1 MMPTM
6 KARRIGRLTVAA
18 SLGQAAWATRR
29 HWQAL
34 PAERRSRLQALL
46 RQTAGGPANLTQNDR
61 QELRRLLG
69 ELHLGEVLRNSA
81 MRATRGGR
89 RW

>member
-1 MMPTM
+1 MRV
-6 KARRIGRLTVAA
+6 RRVGRLTIAA

-29 HWQAL
+29 QWQAL
-34 PAERRSRLQALL
+34 PPERRSRLQALL
-46 RQTAGGPANLTQNDR
+46 RQSAGRPASLSETDR
-61 QELRRLLG
+61 QELRRLIG

-81 MRATRGGR
+81 IHASGRAR

>member
-1 MMPTM
+1 MR
-6 KARRIGRLTVAA
+6 ARRIGRLTIAA

-34 PAERRSRLQALL
+34 PAEHRSRLQALL
-46 RQTAGGPANLTQNDR
+46 RQSAGRPANLSGTER
-61 QELRRLLG
+61 QELRGLIG
-69 ELHLGEVLRNSA
+69 ELRLGEVLRQSA
-81 MRATRGGR
+81 MHATRPGR